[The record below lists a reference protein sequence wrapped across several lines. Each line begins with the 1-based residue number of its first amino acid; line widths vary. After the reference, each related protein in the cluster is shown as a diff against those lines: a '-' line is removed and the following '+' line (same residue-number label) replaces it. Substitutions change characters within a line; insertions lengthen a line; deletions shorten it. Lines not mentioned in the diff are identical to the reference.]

1 MVASDLPGYRN
12 VSVNGDEAFLVPPG
26 EAGMLAKALTKVLT
40 DQALT
45 QGLIEAGTK
54 RVAEFSM
61 ERLAGVYVE
70 IYERAIAIEKA
81 DPERGGWRGELSRM
95 GWPFR

>member
-1 MVASDLPGYRN
+1 MRLSWSLLGKW
-12 VSVNGDEAFLVPPG
+12 EL
-26 EAGMLAKALTKVLT
+26 LAKALTKVLT

-70 IYERAIAIEKA
+70 KYERAIAIEKQILNEGA
-81 DPERGGWRGELSRM
+81 GAVS
-95 GWPFR
+95 

>member
-1 MVASDLPGYRN
+1 
-12 VSVNGDEAFLVPPG
+12 
-26 EAGMLAKALTKVLT
+26 
-40 DQALT
+40 
-45 QGLIEAGTK
+45 
-54 RVAEFSM
+54 M

-81 DPERGGWRGELSRM
+81 DPERGGLAGELSRM